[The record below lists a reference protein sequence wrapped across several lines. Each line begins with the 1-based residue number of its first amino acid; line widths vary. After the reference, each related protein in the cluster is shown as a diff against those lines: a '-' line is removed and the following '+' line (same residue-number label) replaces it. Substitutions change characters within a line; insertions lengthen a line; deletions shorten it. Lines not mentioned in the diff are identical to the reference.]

1 MPLIKKNFCLLA
13 IYLFIVML
21 SMYRLIAQEQG
32 DVLFHIERSRDVD
45 KIYYEAH
52 LSPGGQLDTKAPIMV
67 YWIKHSKN
75 DQQSPLT
82 GIQNR
87 FGYGLNYKSI
97 TPDEALFQLVSFPD
111 QELTLRKDNSGRF
124 RVFTHSPEG
133 EIELTQISI
142 YFANNSFWSPDISQL
157 DLQGI
162 STKTGEYIID
172 SIIK

>member
-1 MPLIKKNFCLLA
+1 MTKMNISLLA
-13 IYLFIVML
+13 ICLFMVML
-21 SMYRLIAQEQG
+21 SMNRLCAQEKG
-32 DVLFHIERSRDVD
+32 DVLFHIERSRDID
-45 KIYYEAH
+45 KVYYEAR
-52 LSPGGQLDTKAPIMV
+52 LGQGGQLDTQEPIMV
-67 YWIKHSKN
+67 YWIRYSKN

-111 QELTLRKDNSGRF
+111 QELTLRKDKSGRF

-142 YFANNSFWSPDISQL
+142 YFANNSFWSPDIRQL
-157 DLQGI
+157 DMHGI